1 MPNPPYKVAIMDTI
15 ATSVRSGAHDI
26 PIAGTI
32 DPRFRRVLDTFIA
45 NFAAGEEIGACIAL
59 TLNGKTVIDL
69 WGGFV
74 DASRTTPWARDT
86 IVAMM
91 SVSKS
96 VAGMCTHVLVDQGKL
111 DPDAPIARMWPDF
124 AAAGK
129 QDLPLRYVLDHR
141 AGLPYLTERR
151 PHGTAYN
158 AREMAAALAAQAPL
172 IAPGTDPQYHVL
184 TQGYLLGEIVRRAA
198 GESLGAFFRRQFAD
212 PLGID
217 YWIGLPKAK
226 FADCAHFT
234 MAPDVSLAKAFKAP
248 DTPEGRFWAE
258 LAADEDLNSAEWR
271 SAEIP
276 SANGHGNARAIARL
290 FGALACGGAID
301 NVAVMSGNAIA
312 RMTTEQHHLKEVLVG
327 RHYHQA
333 SGVILNSPPWSYMGP
348 SPRAFGHQGAGG
360 AHGFADP
367 DAKIGWSYA
376 MNKFHVDGGGPL
388 RKRLIDATYESL

>member
-1 MPNPPYKVAIMDTI
+1 MDTI
-15 ATSVRSGAHDI
+15 STSVRSGAHDI

-32 DPRFRRVLDTFIA
+32 DPHFNGVADTFIA
-45 NFAAGEEIGACIAL
+45 NFAAGEEIGACIAV
-59 TLNGKTVIDL
+59 TLDGKPVVDL
-69 WGGFV
+69 WGGFT
-74 DASRTTPWARDT
+74 DASRRTPWKRDT

-91 SVSKS
+91 SVSKAI
-96 VAGMCTHVLVDQGKL
+96 AGICTHALVDQGKL
-111 DPDAPIARMWPDF
+111 DLDAPVAKIWPEF

-141 AGLPYLTERR
+141 AGLPYLTQRR
-151 PHGTAYN
+151 PHGTAYD
-158 AREMAAALAAQAPL
+158 ARAMAAALAAQAPL
-172 IAPGTDPQYHVL
+172 IQPGTDPQYHVL
-184 TQGYLLGEIVRRAA
+184 TQGYLLGEIVGRAA
-198 GESLGAFFRRQFAD
+198 GESLGAFFRRQFAE
-212 PLGID
+212 PLGLD
-217 YWIGLPKAK
+217 YWIGLPKSK

-234 MAPDVSLAKAFKAP
+234 MTPDVSLAKAFKAP

-258 LAADEDLNSAEWR
+258 LAADEDLNSDAWR

-301 NVAVMSGNAIA
+301 NVRVMNGSAIA

-333 SGVILNSPPWSYMGP
+333 SGVILNSPPWSYSGP
-348 SPRAFGHQGAGG
+348 NPRAYGHQGAGG

-376 MNKFHVDGGGPL
+376 MNKFHIDGGGPL
-388 RKRLIDATYESL
+388 RKRLIDATYASL

>member
-1 MPNPPYKVAIMDTI
+1 MDTI
-15 ATSVRSGAHDI
+15 ATSVRSGAQDI
-26 PIAGTI
+26 PISGTC
-32 DPRFRRVLDTFIA
+32 DPRFSRVLDAFIA
-45 NFAAGEEIGACIAL
+45 NFAAGEEIGAAVAV
-59 TLNGKTVIDL
+59 TENGKSVVDL
-69 WGGFV
+69 WGGFS
-74 DASRTTPWARDT
+74 DPNRTTPWQRDA

-91 SVSKS
+91 SVSKA
-96 VAGMCTHVLVDQGKL
+96 VAGMCTHVLIDRGLL
-111 DPDAPIARMWPDF
+111 DLDAPIAAVWPEF

-129 QDLPLRYVLDHR
+129 EKLPLKYVLDHR

-151 PHGTAYN
+151 PHGTAYD
-158 AREMAAALAAQAPL
+158 AQAMAQALAAQAPL
-172 IAPGTDPQYHVL
+172 IPPGTDPQYHVL

-198 GESLGAFFRRQFAD
+198 GESLGSFFRRQFAE
-212 PLGID
+212 PLGLD
-217 YWIGLPKAK
+217 YWIGLPMAK

-234 MAPDVSLAKAFKAP
+234 MTPDVSLAKAFKTP
-248 DTPEGRFWAE
+248 NTPEGRFWAE
-258 LAADEDLNSAEWR
+258 LAADEDLNSAQWR

-301 NVAVMSGNAIA
+301 NVRVMSKSAIA
-312 RMTTEQHHLKEVLVG
+312 RMTTEQHYLKEVLVG

-360 AHGFADP
+360 AHGFGDP

-376 MNKFHVDGGGPL
+376 MNKFHIDGGGPL